1 VNGSHETINHFARNF
16 AKGSPIQNIVSPPN
30 SMINVYQSNSSN
42 LRCLAIL
49 LCNVSLITKHI
60 SNFPYFYDIHIS
72 QGSVVVEYLNMSLWQ
87 IYYHVCERKKM
98 KIG

>member
-1 VNGSHETINHFARNF
+1 MNGSHERINHFACNF

-60 SNFPYFYDIHIS
+60 SNFPYFYDIHQVQKRSSEQSMVIAK
-72 QGSVVVEYLNMSLWQ
+72 VL
-87 IYYHVCERKKM
+87 R
-98 KIG
+98 